1 MPAASDQYTKVE
13 KYIYWLLLLTIAVIP
28 LQQDVAAAMVAV
40 TGCLGLGVAFLRRH
54 EKRRPILPRAVQ
66 ILLWLLLLVGY
77 WSLHNSADEALS
89 TYNFIC
95 VVGQYTFLVWL
106 LLHYGL
112 GRQQRDID
120 ELAWR
125 DWQAWP
131 RPLQIISVVLGMSLF
146 VAAYG
151 VVQHFTGVTP
161 TEAWIDNEAFPELKT
176 RVISTLVNPNILGG
190 YLVLVLSLMTGL
202 LSTVRE
208 KNWRLALGAG
218 ILLCGLCLVYTY
230 SRGNWVAWA
239 AAALVFCLCFCRR
252 ALLPLFGI
260 GALGLLLAGGSVWHR
275 LISIFGTEDTSVAL
289 RFAYL
294 ESTLFIIEEH
304 PWGVGWYGYQF
315 VYPEYDFYLNNPNV
329 IMYHCHN
336 LLLNITA
343 ELGWQGLIVFLLL
356 WGCIIWQAVR
366 LARFGKSFWLR
377 GFGRGYVMAVVG
389 ILVGGLTDHVYFNM
403 QMGLLFWLL
412 AMLIMLC
419 SEFNKNLTK
428 TVAGAEDLEL
438 SLQKKLGKLK

>member
-89 TYNFIC
+89 TYNFIY

-151 VVQHFTGVTP
+151 VCP
-161 TEAWIDNEAFPELKT
+161 TF
-176 RVISTLVNPNILGG
+176 
-190 YLVLVLSLMTGL
+190 Y
-202 LSTVRE
+202 
-208 KNWRLALGAG
+208 
-218 ILLCGLCLVYTY
+218 
-230 SRGNWVAWA
+230 
-239 AAALVFCLCFCRR
+239 RR
-252 ALLPLFGI
+252 YANR
-260 GALGLLLAGGSVWHR
+260 SMDR
-275 LISIFGTEDTSVAL
+275 
-289 RFAYL
+289 
-294 ESTLFIIEEH
+294 
-304 PWGVGWYGYQF
+304 
-315 VYPEYDFYLNNPNV
+315 
-329 IMYHCHN
+329 
-336 LLLNITA
+336 
-343 ELGWQGLIVFLLL
+343 
-356 WGCIIWQAVR
+356 
-366 LARFGKSFWLR
+366 
-377 GFGRGYVMAVVG
+377 
-389 ILVGGLTDHVYFNM
+389 
-403 QMGLLFWLL
+403 
-412 AMLIMLC
+412 
-419 SEFNKNLTK
+419 
-428 TVAGAEDLEL
+428 
-438 SLQKKLGKLK
+438 